1 MWRKGNTCTLLAEV
15 QIVTATMENNMEV
28 PQEIKNRL
36 PYDPEIPLLGI
47 YLKEINYYLEK
58 ISVLPCLSW
67 YYSQ

>member
-1 MWRKGNTCTLLAEV
+1 
-15 QIVTATMENNMEV
+15 MENNMGV